1 MLADGEGVEER
12 LRGVLVRAVAR
23 VDDAALEEA
32 GEEVRRAGGAV
43 PDDDDVGVEGL
54 EVARGVLEG
63 LAFLER
69 AGLDAEVDDIGAEA
83 DGGQLEADARARA
96 GLDEEVDDGLAA
108 QGGNFLD
115 GALADGFELPGGV
128 EDGDDFVR
136 RKGLDVEEV
145 FTVPDHAQL
154 TAGGWSNGAV
164 EGWKANTLKTKV
176 RHR

>member
-1 MLADGEGVEER
+1 MLADGEGVEQR

-23 VDDAALEEA
+23 VNDAALEEA

-69 AGLDAEVDDIGAEA
+69 AGLDAEVDDIGTEA
-83 DGGQLEADARARA
+83 DGGELEADARAGA
-96 GLDEEVDDGLAA
+96 GLDEEVDDGFSA
-108 QGGNFLD
+108 QGGDFLD
-115 GALADGFELPGGV
+115 GAFADGFELPCGV

-145 FTVPDHAQL
+145 FAVPGHGRL
-154 TAGGWSNGAV
+154 TAGGM
-164 EGWKANTLKTKV
+164 K
-176 RHR
+176 